1 MLSDVVRQSL
11 TIAARTGVIR
21 LAGRERPLFGER
33 LRSLRQAKRFSLRG
47 LAQAAELSATYIR
60 TLEQGYD
67 PRTGK
72 PVRPSVGVIRR
83 VARALGDGI
92 EEEGER
98 IFAELMRAAD
108 YMPSGVREIRS
119 TYGEPSAAPS
129 TIEAIIDSIR
139 STRELSE
146 DDKEAFIR
154 LIERSRRI
162 VRGEPDP
169 FPND

>member
-1 MLSDVVRQSL
+1 
-11 TIAARTGVIR
+11 VIR

-33 LRSLRQAKRFSLRG
+33 LRSLRQSKRFSLRG

-60 TLEQGYD
+60 TLEGGYD

-72 PVRPSVGVIRR
+72 PVRPSVDVIRR
-83 VARALGDGI
+83 VAQALGDGI
-92 EEEGER
+92 EAEGER

-108 YMPSGVREIRS
+108 YMPSSVRELRS
-119 TYGEPSAAPS
+119 TYGEQAAAPT

-139 STRELSE
+139 RTPELSE